1 MEFSFGKLLLLLVI
15 IVLVFG
21 TSKLPKIG
29 EDLGK
34 AVRGF
39 KKSMHEGDDSAS
51 GGNAG
56 GTGQDH
62 DKR

>member
-21 TSKLPKIG
+21 TAKLPKIG

-34 AVRGF
+34 AVRSF
-39 KKSMHEGDDSAS
+39 KKAANEGDDAAS
-51 GGNAG
+51 GNVGASK
-56 GTGQDH
+56 
-62 DKR
+62 DKH